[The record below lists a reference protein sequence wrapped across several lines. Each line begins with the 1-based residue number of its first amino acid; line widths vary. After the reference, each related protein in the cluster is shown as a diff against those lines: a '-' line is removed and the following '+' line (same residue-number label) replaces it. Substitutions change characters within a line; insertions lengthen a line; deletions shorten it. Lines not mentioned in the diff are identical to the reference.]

1 MKKNGLLTLLFTLA
15 ITASAWAQ
23 DPNALKSQANNQ
35 VVTASQLMERARAVL
50 QQSPNPAG
58 RNAAI
63 AILVEAGQMFE
74 QSAGI
79 YQALMPKYAT
89 QEDVDNARKAMQS
102 CVQQIQQLQQ
112 GQ

>member
-1 MKKNGLLTLLFTLA
+1 MRKTGWLVFLFTVLLA
-15 ITASAWAQ
+15 SSAWAQ

-79 YQALMPKYAT
+79 YQALIPNYAS
-89 QEDVDNARKAMQS
+89 QQDVDNARKAMQS

-112 GQ
+112 AP